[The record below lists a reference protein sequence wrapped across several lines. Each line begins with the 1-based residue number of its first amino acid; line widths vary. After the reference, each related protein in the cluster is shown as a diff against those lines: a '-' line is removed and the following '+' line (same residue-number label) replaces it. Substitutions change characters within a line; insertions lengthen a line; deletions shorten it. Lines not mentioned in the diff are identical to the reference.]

1 MEEIKKEIEK
11 MKDQIKTLRT
21 SLLILSVAVLVLIT
35 CVWIRYSQIQHSLS
49 SIVQYLQDE
58 NLLHLL
64 TVLKRQAST

>member
-35 CVWIRYSQIQHSLS
+35 CVWVRYFQIQHSLS
-49 SIVQYLQDE
+49 DIVQYLQDE
-58 NLLHLL
+58 NWLHLL
-64 TVLKRQAST
+64 TVLKRQAL